1 MQTQSFDSQF
11 DNTFDATI
19 NSRISNRSDSQAQAN
34 TQSSFEFQTPHNRM
48 QRWVCHVSSK
58 TKLKATHKQVMNV
71 KPNTKMSPFDIIER
85 LLFSKTCDVIYSDET
100 LPLHQVKMLK
110 QMAMFSGTDIEFI
123 SDRSYFN
130 MSQSIA

>member
-1 MQTQSFDSQF
+1 MHVYLYSTTVCATSMDKQTAGTNMQTQSFDSQF
-11 DNTFDATI
+11 DNTFDARI

-71 KPNTKMSPFDIIER
+71 KPNTKMSPFD
-85 LLFSKTCDVIYSDET
+85 S
-100 LPLHQVKMLK
+100 P
-110 QMAMFSGTDIEFI
+110 
-123 SDRSYFN
+123 
-130 MSQSIA
+130 